1 MLKAGFGRIDI
12 TPPFGVSVQ
21 GYYEQRLADGI
32 LDPLYATAVA
42 FDDGEN
48 KAVVISVDVIGFH
61 QMLMDRVRTMI
72 AEAIGTVKEAV
83 FICCTHTHLAP
94 GITAGFTDIVN
105 KEYVLNTFIYK
116 LRDAA
121 ILAVQDLAPA
131 KLSYTRGEAKD
142 VSFIRRFR
150 MKDGSFRTNPGYQN
164 PDIDCPASPSDDSSS
179 LLIIKREN
187 APEIGIVNFQVHADV
202 IGGCKLSADF
212 PKFVRDTY
220 ETLIPNSR
228 CMYINGAEGD
238 SNHVDVR
245 LAPNQCCGKAARG
258 YDRSRYMGRK
268 IAMSV
273 IADYELAEPLE
284 GDKISFGQV
293 SIWAKVNKGT
303 PEELEASR
311 KAAKEYKEKGDEG
324 ITPFPGRSQKDTRVI
339 ALRIVGLADMPD
351 EKELYLTALSIGD
364 VVFAGFPGEPFT
376 KVGTSVKEASKFTLT
391 IPACCANGYEGY
403 YPTENAFA
411 EGGYEANSARYQRGT
426 AEKLI
431 EASTQLINSLE

>member
-12 TPPFGVSVQ
+12 TPPLGVSVQ
-21 GYYEQRLADGI
+21 GYYEKRLADGI

-42 FDDGEN
+42 FDDGER
-48 KAVVISVDVIGFH
+48 KAVIISVDVIGFH
-61 QMLMDRVRTMI
+61 QLLMNRVRTMI

-94 GITAGFTDIVN
+94 GITAGLTGIVN
-105 KEYVLNTFIYK
+105 DDYVLNTFIYK

-121 ILAVQDLAPA
+121 LLAVQDLAPA

-150 MKDGSFRTNPGYQN
+150 MKDGTYKTNPGLQN
-164 PDIDCPASPSDDSSS
+164 PNIDCPASPSDDSSS

-220 ETLIPNSR
+220 ETLLPGSR

-238 SNHVDVR
+238 SNHIDVR
-245 LAPNQCCGKAARG
+245 LSSNKCCGKASGG
-258 YDRSRYMGRK
+258 YNRSRYMGRK

-273 IADYELAEPLE
+273 LADYELAEPLE
-284 GDKISFGQV
+284 SDRIAFGQV
-293 SIWAKVNKGT
+293 SIWAKLNKAT
-303 PEELEASR
+303 PEELEAAR
-311 KAAKEYKEKGDEG
+311 KAAEEYREKGDEG
-324 ITPFPGRSQKDTRVI
+324 ITPFPGRTQKDTRVI
-339 ALRIVGLADMPD
+339 ALRMVGLANEPD
-351 EKELYLTALSIGD
+351 EKELYLTAVAVGG

-391 IPACCANGYEGY
+391 MPACCANGYEGY
-403 YPTENAFA
+403 YPTENAFT

-431 EASTQLINSLE
+431 EASAALVNSL